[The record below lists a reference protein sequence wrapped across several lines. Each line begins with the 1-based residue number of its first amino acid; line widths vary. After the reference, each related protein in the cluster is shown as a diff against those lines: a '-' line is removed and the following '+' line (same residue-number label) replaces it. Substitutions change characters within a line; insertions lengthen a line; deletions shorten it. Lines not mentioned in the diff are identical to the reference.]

1 MSEKDIRMQY
11 KKLKIKKDKG
21 IVIGQ
26 APKHGKMVKS
36 KTVIKITVSKGEK
49 IKMTPQTQNTPK
61 PYETKTSAPAK
72 TSVPKTQTK
81 KNEKKNKDVDFAGS
95 IP

>member
-1 MSEKDIRMQY
+1 M
-11 KKLKIKKDKG
+11 
-21 IVIGQ
+21 
-26 APKHGKMVKS
+26 KS

-81 KNEKKNKDVDFAGS
+81 KNEKKIKMLILREVSHNNDRK
-95 IP
+95 

>member
-1 MSEKDIRMQY
+1 MPDCVGKGYKNAIQKIKE
-11 KKLKIKKDKG
+11 KKLSYKIIYKESKKDKG

-49 IKMTPQTQNTPK
+49 IKMTPD
-61 PYETKTSAPAK
+61 TKYSKA
-72 TSVPKTQTK
+72 V
-81 KNEKKNKDVDFAGS
+81 
-95 IP
+95 

>member
-1 MSEKDIRMQY
+1 
-11 KKLKIKKDKG
+11 
-21 IVIGQ
+21 
-26 APKHGKMVKS
+26 MVKS

-81 KNEKKNKDVDFAGS
+81 KNEKNR
-95 IP
+95 

>member
-1 MSEKDIRMQY
+1 
-11 KKLKIKKDKG
+11 
-21 IVIGQ
+21 
-26 APKHGKMVKS
+26 MVKS

-81 KNEKKNKDVDFAGS
+81 KNEKKIKMLILREVSHNNDRK
-95 IP
+95 